1 MILGKL
7 LPCGGGAAIPLTKG
21 SLVLGRKPECD
32 ITIACNSV
40 SSRHCLLEFEDGWWW
55 IRDLESRTGTGVN
68 GRRITNQ
75 RIAPKDILTIGR
87 QRLVVVY
94 QVKKE
99 FAAIVARR
107 DAEEDLALSFLTEPQ
122 QAVRQELPLREPKE
136 LLRQI
141 QRQVPE
147 EEVREKSLTLTTTFS
162 QTQTQKRILETP
174 PEFSR
179 STVQSTDRKST
190 TTQDGSQ
197 TTSAEN
203 ELKPHS
209 AQSISQPASI
219 PQTFPQRTPS
229 ETLTATQAP
238 LPKPK
243 PMNGFGPELGKLLP
257 SGGGAPI
264 PLRAPEL
271 VLGRSPEC
279 DVRIRFP
286 SVSSRHCKLMF
297 DKGYWLVEDLNSTN
311 GTWVDGDRCLL
322 QCLLPESVLAL
333 DKHRF
338 TIHYL
343 LRTDG
348 PPPVI
353 KRLFT
358 QSLLE
363 KAGFG
368 KQLSGDQ
375 LAGRQ
380 LPDDDEQKPK
390 RYNLLDSDDES
401 R

>member
-7 LPCGGGAAIPLTKG
+7 LPCGGGAAIPLTKA
-21 SLVLGRKPECD
+21 SLVVGRKPECD

-68 GRRITNQ
+68 GRRISNQ

-94 QVKKE
+94 QVTKK

-107 DAEEDLALSFLTEPQ
+107 DAEDDLALSFLTEPQ
-122 QAVRQELPLREPKE
+122 QAVHEEPSLQEPEPLR
-136 LLRQI
+136 QSF
-141 QRQVPE
+141 QRQVIDEQE
-147 EEVREKSLTLTTTFS
+147 ESPTPTIAFAG
-162 QTQTQKRILETP
+162 TQTQKRIPETP
-174 PEFSR
+174 PEYSR
-179 STVQSTDRKST
+179 TTMQSTAPKSSMPQSGFQHSPT
-190 TTQDGSQ
+190 
-197 TTSAEN
+197 EN
-203 ELKPHS
+203 ELKPPS
-209 AQSISQPASI
+209 AQSVSQPASI
-219 PQTFPQRTPS
+219 PQNFPQRSPTETLPATPS
-229 ETLTATQAP
+229 P
-238 LPKPK
+238 LPESKPK
-243 PMNGFGPELGKLLP
+243 NSFGPELGKLLP

-271 VLGRSPEC
+271 ILGRSPEC

-343 LRTDG
+343 VRADG

-368 KQLSGDQ
+368 KQLAGDQ

-380 LPDDDEQKPK
+380 LPEDDEQKPK
-390 RYNLLDSDDES
+390 RYNLLESDDE
-401 R
+401 

>member
-7 LPCGGGAAIPLTKG
+7 LPCGGGAAIPLTKP

-32 ITIACNSV
+32 IMIACNSI

-55 IRDLESRTGTGVN
+55 IRDLESRNGTGVN
-68 GRRITNQ
+68 GRRISKQ
-75 RIAPKDILTIGR
+75 RIAPQDILTIGR

-94 QVKKE
+94 QATKKI
-99 FAAIVARR
+99 AVRR
-107 DAEEDLALSFLTEPQ
+107 EREEDLALNFLN
-122 QAVRQELPLREPKE
+122 
-136 LLRQI
+136 
-141 QRQVPE
+141 
-147 EEVREKSLTLTTTFS
+147 EEVGEKKQTPTNPVTGIPTREFTPEVSQRLANGASQSNAPKSP
-162 QTQTQKRILETP
+162 TP
-174 PEFSR
+174 
-179 STVQSTDRKST
+179 QN
-190 TTQDGSQ
+190 GSEHS
-197 TTSAEN
+197 SAECD
-203 ELKPHS
+203 LKPS
-209 AQSISQPASI
+209 LPQSVPQPSI
-219 PQTFPQRTPS
+219 PQNIPQRPPVPALPTKPS
-229 ETLTATQAP
+229 SLP
-238 LPKPK
+238 LPKPT
-243 PMNGFGPELGKLLP
+243 PSYGPELGKLLP

-264 PLRAPEL
+264 PLKAPEL

-286 SVSSRHCKLMF
+286 SVSSRHCKLSF

-322 QCLLPESVLAL
+322 QCLLPDSVLAL

-343 LRTDG
+343 VRSDG

-363 KAGFG
+363 KAGLANQFA
-368 KQLSGDQ
+368 GDH
-375 LAGRQ
+375 LAGRP
-380 LPDDDEQKPK
+380 LPEDDEERPK

>member
-7 LPCGGGAAIPLTKG
+7 LPCGGGAAIPLTKA

-40 SSRHCLLEFEDGWWW
+40 SSRHCLREFEDGWWW
-55 IRDLESRTGTGVN
+55 IRDLESRNGTGVN
-68 GRRITNQ
+68 GRRISKQ

-87 QRLVVVY
+87 HRLVVVY
-94 QVKKE
+94 QVTKT

-107 DAEEDLALSFLTEPQ
+107 DTEEDLALSFLNDD
-122 QAVRQELPLREPKE
+122 ELEQSQK
-136 LLRQI
+136 QTVTFTATSSQNI
-141 QRQVPE
+141 VPE
-147 EEVREKSLTLTTTFS
+147 SP
-162 QTQTQKRILETP
+162 I
-174 PEFSR
+174 
-179 STVQSTDRKST
+179 
-190 TTQDGSQ
+190 GY
-197 TTSAEN
+197 
-203 ELKPHS
+203 
-209 AQSISQPASI
+209 SQPASPLNAPI
-219 PQTFPQRTPS
+219 NTPKPTTPQNGSQRSPADFEVKLSSPQSAPQSSMPQISPQRAPTDGTP
-229 ETLTATQAP
+229 AKPMP
-238 LPKPK
+238 LPPPK
-243 PMNGFGPELGKLLP
+243 ATNSFGPELGKLLP

-286 SVSSRHCKLMF
+286 SVSSRHCKLSF

-322 QCLLPESVLAL
+322 QCLLPDSILAL

-343 LRTDG
+343 LRADG

-363 KAGFG
+363 KAGLANHFAA
-368 KQLSGDQ
+368 DH
-375 LAGRQ
+375 LAGRP
-380 LPDDDEQKPK
+380 LPEDDELKPK

>member
-94 QVKKE
+94 QAKKE

-122 QAVRQELPLREPKE
+122 QAVRQELPLHKPEEFR
-136 LLRQI
+136 RHI
-141 QRQVPE
+141 QPQVPQE
-147 EEVREKSLTLTTTFS
+147 QEQEKSLTSKMTGS
-162 QTQTQKRILETP
+162 GTQTQKRILETP
-174 PEFSR
+174 PEVSR
-179 STVQSTDRKST
+179 STLQSTAPKSST
-190 TTQDGSQ
+190 PQSGSQ
-197 TTSAEN
+197 SSPAEN
-203 ELKPHS
+203 ELKPPAAH
-209 AQSISQPASI
+209 SISQPASI
-219 PQTFPQRTPS
+219 PQNFPRRAPL
-229 ETLTATQAP
+229 ETLPDTQSP
-238 LPKPK
+238 LPQQKPT
-243 PMNGFGPELGKLLP
+243 NSFGPELGKLLP

-271 VLGRSPEC
+271 VLGRSPDC

>member
-1 MILGKL
+1 MIRGKL
-7 LPCGGGAAIPLTKG
+7 LPCGGGSAIPLTKA

-32 ITIACNSV
+32 ITLACNSV

-55 IRDLESRTGTGVN
+55 IRDLESRSGTGVN
-68 GRRITNQ
+68 GRRISKQ

-87 QRLVVVY
+87 QRLVITY
-94 QVKKE
+94 QVTGK
-99 FAAIVARR
+99 FASIAARR
-107 DAEEDLALSFLTEPQ
+107 ESEEDLALSFLN
-122 QAVRQELPLREPKE
+122 QEK
-136 LLRQI
+136 QDT
-141 QRQVPE
+141 
-147 EEVREKSLTLTTTFS
+147 SLTPTMTF
-162 QTQTQKRILETP
+162 TGTPTQKIVTEAPQGLSQPTSLSNASKSATP
-174 PEFSR
+174 QSDSPHSSAECDLKRPLSPKVSQPTSTPQNFPERR
-179 STVQSTDRKST
+179 SEVNLPP
-190 TTQDGSQ
+190 
-197 TTSAEN
+197 TSAP
-203 ELKPHS
+203 L
-209 AQSISQPASI
+209 
-219 PQTFPQRTPS
+219 TP
-229 ETLTATQAP
+229 
-238 LPKPK
+238 PKPK
-243 PMNGFGPELGKLLP
+243 NSFGPELGKLLP
-257 SGGGAPI
+257 SGGGSPI
-264 PLRAPEL
+264 PLRASEL
-271 VLGRSPEC
+271 VLGRSHEC

-322 QCLLPESVLAL
+322 QCLLPDSVLAL

-363 KAGFG
+363 KAGLANHFA
-368 KQLSGDQ
+368 GDH

-380 LPDDDEQKPK
+380 IPDDDEQKPK
-390 RYNLLDSDDES
+390 RYNLLEPDDES

>member
-1 MILGKL
+1 MR
-7 LPCGGGAAIPLTKG
+7 GGAAIPLTKA
-21 SLVLGRKPECD
+21 SLVVGRKPECD

-68 GRRITNQ
+68 GRRISNQ

-94 QVKKE
+94 QVTKK
-99 FAAIVARR
+99 FAAITARR
-107 DAEEDLALSFLTEPQ
+107 DAEEDLALSFLTESPQ
-122 QAVRQELPLREPKE
+122 
-136 LLRQI
+136 
-141 QRQVPE
+141 
-147 EEVREKSLTLTTTFS
+147 EVREGLPVDEPDELPKNVQHQAPFEDENKKSVTQTMTFS
-162 QTQTQKRILETP
+162 GTQTQKIDPVTRH
-174 PEFSR
+174 EFS
-179 STVQSTDRKST
+179 QSTLQPPAPKSST
-190 TTQDGSQ
+190 PQSGSQ
-197 TTSAEN
+197 RFPAEN
-203 ELKPHS
+203 DFKPAS
-209 AQSISQPASI
+209 AQSVPQPSSI
-219 PQTFPQRTPS
+219 PRNFPQQSPS
-229 ETLTATQAP
+229 ETSPGTPSP
-238 LPKPK
+238 LPQPK
-243 PMNGFGPELGKLLP
+243 PTNSFGPELGKLLP

-264 PLRAPEL
+264 PLRGPEL

-333 DKHRF
+333 DKHRY

-343 LRTDG
+343 LRADG

-368 KQLSGDQ
+368 KQFTGDQ

>member
-7 LPCGGGAAIPLTKG
+7 LPCGGGAAIPLTKE
-21 SLVLGRKPECD
+21 SLVVGRKPECD

-87 QRLVVVY
+87 QRLVVAY
-94 QVKKE
+94 QVRKA
-99 FAAIVARR
+99 FAAITARR
-107 DAEEDLALSFLTEPQ
+107 DAEEDLALSFLTESP
-122 QAVRQELPLREPKE
+122 QAVREELALDEPEELR
-136 LLRQI
+136 RDI
-141 QRQVPE
+141 QRQVAQSDE
-147 EEVREKSLTLTTTFS
+147 QEKSLTPTMTFS
-162 QTQTQKRILETP
+162 GAQIQKRIPETP
-174 PEFSR
+174 QEISR
-179 STVQSTDRKST
+179 STLQPTAPKSSTLQIR
-190 TTQDGSQ
+190 SQ
-197 TTSAEN
+197 RSPAEN
-203 ELKPHS
+203 ELKPPS

-219 PQTFPQRTPS
+219 PQNFPQRTPS
-229 ETLTATQAP
+229 ETLPATPSP
-238 LPKPK
+238 LHQPKPT
-243 PMNGFGPELGKLLP
+243 NSFGPELGKLLP

-333 DKHRF
+333 DKHRY